1 MTKLSQ
7 YFWNLAEQLPSLIA
21 MIGCIGFALMRWKR
35 HPKISLMIVVSLGL
49 LLLHAVVFMF
59 IYDLVPPL
67 FFKPDSFEDLAT
79 IRRNVFLV
87 LGFVSN
93 SVAAVGFAL
102 LLAAI
107 FMQRK
112 PVSAE

>member
-1 MTKLSQ
+1 MSKLTQ
-7 YFWNLAEQLPSLIA
+7 YFWTLAEQLPSLIA

-35 HPKISLMIVVSLGL
+35 HPRISLTIVAGVGL
-49 LLLHAVVFMF
+49 LFVHALVFMF

-67 FFKPDSFEDLAT
+67 FIKPNNFENMAT

-87 LGFVSN
+87 LGFISN

-107 FMQRK
+107 FMERK
-112 PVSAE
+112 QVSA